1 MKARDTCTAASHS
14 SMQRKLARW
23 LRNSSIT
30 FQRWPLVVNV
40 YQLDF
45 HGIVIPRNEHF
56 HTLQLAHRCFST
68 EYLLPVEYSLSALSA
83 PQTGPKGNPDL
94 APSAKNPSSSSSP
107 QSVRGPNYHFSI
119 SPRALTALHTS
130 TRFSGNSATPS
141 PLKRERTSSMKSNE
155 WQNIL
160 CTVGPSM
167 AWAVWFIMGS

>member
-1 MKARDTCTAASHS
+1 MPLTPPRP
-14 SMQRKLARW
+14 SMQRLARW
-23 LRNSSIT
+23 LRNSSST
-30 FQRWPLVVNV
+30 FQRF

-45 HGIVIPRNEHF
+45 HVIVIPRNEQVNHF

-68 EYLLPVEYSLSALSA
+68 EYLLPVEYSLSALSALSA

-107 QSVRGPNYHFSI
+107 QSVRGPNYHFST
-119 SPRALTALHTS
+119 SPPALTALHTS
-130 TRFSGNSATPS
+130 THFSGNSATPS
-141 PLKRERTSSMKSNE
+141 PPKREPTSSMKSNE